1 MLVLI
6 ESLEIFT
13 IKRGLFIMQK
23 FKSIISVMVILSML
37 FTGFAF
43 ANEDTVST
51 FVDVPKDH
59 WAYKEIHELRNLK
72 ITDGIGDNKFGLG
85 IVITRGE
92 FAAFL
97 VKLMQWELVSP
108 EQGSFTDNM
117 DTTKWYY
124 QPIETALQHDVVS
137 KAEKFRPSDHITR
150 EEMAVMLVRALGYK
164 TLAEQLNSLE
174 SPFVDV
180 SNNIGYI
187 TIAKD
192 FGIINGVGNGLF
204 KPDDTA
210 KREEAAAMMT
220 RMYQRLIQPIS
231 ELHGFYAIKS
241 AGQADMIKKLDSIG
255 FGWSRLEYDGEK
267 DEIVL
272 NTSRTNNEYAIPQ
285 GYEEPLSMAKDNG
298 VHASLMVLA
307 SNNTNINTKEGSNIP
322 FIQYILTN
330 TEKREQA
337 IEAILSKVT
346 NPMDGGIL
354 TMDGVVIDFED
365 MRGEL
370 LRETFNIFLKE
381 LKSEL
386 DKRGKNLYVAVHPVR
401 KPGQAY
407 YDGYDYKTIGQ
418 IADKVILMAHDYYAK
433 QLTEAE
439 MEMGY
444 TITPVSPIDEVY
456 YALKAI
462 TDEEKGIEDRSKIWI
477 QFSFDAV
484 QWKLKEGKVI
494 NKYPYNPSYE
504 AIQKRLMMEDVT
516 INYSDRYQNP
526 YATFFDA
533 NDETQN
539 VIWYEDSR
547 SIRAKVD
554 VAKMFGIQG
563 VSLWRLG
570 NIPDFQE
577 NDNKEIYLD
586 VWGHILENIR

>member
-1 MLVLI
+1 MHKL
-6 ESLEIFT
+6 
-13 IKRGLFIMQK
+13 
-23 FKSIISVMVILSML
+23 KSIISFTIILSML
-37 FTGFAF
+37 LTTFVF
-43 ANEDTVST
+43 ANERTAST
-51 FVDVPKDH
+51 FRDVPEDH
-59 WAYKEIHELRNLK
+59 WAYKEIHNLRELK

-85 IVITRGE
+85 LVITRGE

-97 VKLMQWELVSP
+97 VKLMKWELISP
-108 EQGSFTDNM
+108 EQGNFTDNM
-117 DTTKWYY
+117 DNTKWYY

-137 KAEKFRPSDHITR
+137 KAEKFRPSDPITR

-174 SPFVDV
+174 SPFTDV

-192 FGIINGVGNGLF
+192 FGIINGVGNGVF
-204 KPDDTA
+204 KPNDTA

-220 RMYQRLIQPIS
+220 RMYQRLTQPIS

-241 AGQADMIKKLDSIG
+241 AGQAHMIKNLDSVG
-255 FGWSRLEYDGEK
+255 FGWSRIEYDGEK
-267 DEIVL
+267 DEIIL
-272 NTSRTNNEYAIPQ
+272 NTSRANNNEYAIPQ
-285 GYEEPLSMAKDNG
+285 GYEEPLSMANDNG
-298 VHASLMVLA
+298 VHTSLMVLA
-307 SNNTNINTKEGSNIP
+307 SNDTIINTKEGLNIP
-322 FIQYILTN
+322 LIQYILTD
-330 TEKREQA
+330 TEKRAQA
-337 IEAILSKVT
+337 IDAILSQVN
-346 NPMDGGIL
+346 NPMDEDGVL

-370 LRETFNIFLKE
+370 LREAFNVFLKE

-386 DKRGKNLYVAVHPVR
+386 DKSGKNLYVAVHPVT

-407 YDGYDYKTIGQ
+407 YDGYDYRTIGE

-462 TDEEKGIEDRSKIWI
+462 TDEKTGIEDRSKIWI

-504 AIQKRLMMEDVT
+504 ALQKRLAMEGVT
-516 INYSDRYQNP
+516 IDYSDRYQNP
-526 YATFFDA
+526 YATFFDS
-533 NDETQN
+533 NDGTDN
-539 VIWYEDSR
+539 IIWYEDSR
-547 SIRAKVD
+547 SIQAKIEL
-554 VAKMFGIQG
+554 AKMFGIEG
-563 VSLWRLG
+563 ISLWRLG
-570 NIPDFQE
+570 NIPDYQE
-577 NDNKEIYLD
+577 NGHKEIYLD
-586 VWGHILENIR
+586 VWEHILENKR

>member
-1 MLVLI
+1 MHKL
-6 ESLEIFT
+6 
-13 IKRGLFIMQK
+13 
-23 FKSIISVMVILSML
+23 KSIISFTIILSML
-37 FTGFAF
+37 LTTFVF
-43 ANEDTVST
+43 ANESTAST
-51 FVDVPKDH
+51 FADVPEDH
-59 WAYKEIHELRNLK
+59 WAYKEIHNLRELK

-97 VKLMQWELVSP
+97 VKLMKWDLVSP

-117 DTTKWYY
+117 DNTKWYY
-124 QPIETALQHDVVS
+124 QPIETALHHDVVS
-137 KAEKFRPSDHITR
+137 KAEKFRPMDPITR

-164 TLAEQLNSLE
+164 ALAEQLNSLE
-174 SPFVDV
+174 SPFIDV

-204 KPDDTA
+204 KPNDTA

-220 RMYQRLIQPIS
+220 RMYNRLTQPIS

-241 AGQADMIKKLDSIG
+241 AGQADMIKNLDSIG
-255 FGWSRLEYDGEK
+255 FGWSRLEYDGQK
-267 DEIVL
+267 DEVIL
-272 NTSRTNNEYAIPQ
+272 NTSRTNNNDYAIPP
-285 GYEEPLSMAKDNG
+285 GYEEPLTMAKDNG
-298 VHASLMVLA
+298 VRTSLMVLG
-307 SNNTNINTKEGSNIP
+307 SNNTIISTKEGSNVP
-322 FIQYILTN
+322 LIQYILTD
-330 TEKREQA
+330 TEKRAQA
-337 IEAILSKVT
+337 IDAILSKVT
-346 NPMDGGIL
+346 NSMDVDGAL

-370 LRETFNIFLKE
+370 LRETFNVFLKE

-386 DKRGKNLYVAVHPVR
+386 DKSGKFLYVAVHPAR

-407 YDGYDYKTIGQ
+407 YDGYDYKTIGE

-433 QLTEAE
+433 QLTETE
-439 MEMGY
+439 MQMGY

-462 TDEEKGIEDRSKIWI
+462 TDEEKGIKDRSKIWI

-484 QWKLKEGKVI
+484 QWKLREGKVI

-533 NDETQN
+533 NDGTDN

-547 SIRAKVD
+547 SIQAKIGL
-554 VAKMFGIQG
+554 AKMFGIEG
-563 VSLWRLG
+563 ISLWRLG
-570 NIPDFQE
+570 NIPDYQE
-577 NDNKEIYLD
+577 NGHKEIYLD
-586 VWGHILENIR
+586 VWKHILENKR

>member
-1 MLVLI
+1 MHKL
-6 ESLEIFT
+6 
-13 IKRGLFIMQK
+13 
-23 FKSIISVMVILSML
+23 KSIISFTIILSML
-37 FTGFAF
+37 LTTFVF
-43 ANEDTVST
+43 ANESTAST
-51 FVDVPKDH
+51 FADVSEDH
-59 WAYKEIHELRNLK
+59 WAYKEIHNLRELK

-85 IVITRGE
+85 IVISRGE

-97 VKLMQWELVSP
+97 VKLMKWDLVSP
-108 EQGSFTDNM
+108 DQGSFTDNM
-117 DTTKWYY
+117 DNTKWYY

-137 KAEKFRPSDHITR
+137 KDEKFRPMDPITR

-174 SPFVDV
+174 SPFIDV

-204 KPDDTA
+204 KPNDTA

-220 RMYQRLIQPIS
+220 RMYQRLTQPIN

-241 AGQADMIKKLDSIG
+241 AGQADMIKNLDSIG
-255 FGWSRLEYDGEK
+255 FGWSRLEYDGQK
-267 DEIVL
+267 DEVIL
-272 NTSRTNNEYAIPQ
+272 NTSRTNNNDYAIPQ
-285 GYEEPLSMAKDNG
+285 GYEEPLTMAKDNG
-298 VHASLMVLA
+298 VRTSLMVLG
-307 SNNTNINTKEGSNIP
+307 SNNTIISTKEGSNVPLIK
-322 FIQYILTN
+322 YILTD
-330 TEKREQA
+330 TEKRAQA
-337 IEAILSKVT
+337 IDAILSKVA
-346 NPMDGGIL
+346 NSMDVDGAL

-370 LRETFNIFLKE
+370 LREIFNVFLKE

-386 DKRGKNLYVAVHPVR
+386 DKSGKFLYVAVHPAR

-407 YDGYDYKTIGQ
+407 YDGYDYKTIGE

-433 QLTEAE
+433 QLTESE
-439 MEMGY
+439 MQMGY

-462 TDEEKGIEDRSKIWI
+462 TDEEEGVEDRSKIWI

-484 QWKLKEGKVI
+484 QWKLREGKVI

-516 INYSDRYQNP
+516 INYSERYQNS

-533 NDETQN
+533 NDGTDN

-547 SIRAKVD
+547 SIQAKIGL
-554 VAKMFGIQG
+554 AKMFGIEG
-563 VSLWRLG
+563 ISLWRLG
-570 NIPDFQE
+570 NIPDYQE
-577 NDNKEIYLD
+577 NGDKEIYLD
-586 VWGHILENIR
+586 VWEHILENKR